1 MSPRPVPPAGAPVP
15 PSSSPMPPSSL
26 STNRLPRLP
35 LGVCVGGVALMLV
48 AVGAAWLATP
58 RLQAMQGAPSSLEAT
73 VPASF
78 GDWRMIQDAR
88 TQVDVSQGVETV
100 QEQPYDQTVMRTYVN
115 GKGEQI
121 MLALAWGERQRQDV
135 KVHRPEVCYPAQGYS
150 IRKAAD
156 GPAIPT
162 SARAQPVPSVELLTE
177 ARGGGY
183 EAVRYWIRIGDMYG
197 GDGMAARWY
206 ILNEGFRGRI
216 PDGMLVRAS
225 QRLAQP
231 GAEAQSQAL
240 MASFLSE
247 LVAAV
252 PAGTRTLLVR

>member
-1 MSPRPVPPAGAPVP
+1 MSAPVT
-15 PSSSPMPPSSL
+15 SQAPMPASPAAP
-26 STNRLPRLP
+26 LPRLSVA
-35 LGVCVGGVALMLV
+35 VCLCGVALM
-48 AVGAAWLATP
+48 AAAAGGAWLATP
-58 RLQAMQGAPSSLEAT
+58 RLQAMHGAPSLDAT
-73 VPASF
+73 VPKAF
-78 GDWRMIQDAR
+78 GDWRVVQDSVP
-88 TQVDVSQGVETV
+88 QVDVSQGVETV

-115 GKGEQI
+115 SQGEQV

-135 KVHRPEVCYPAQGYS
+135 KVHRPEVCYPAQGYAVRR
-150 IRKAAD
+150 IGD
-156 GPAIPT
+156 GAPVAT
-162 SARAQPVPSVELLTE
+162 AGRAEPVPTTQLLAE

-183 EAVRYWIRIGDMYG
+183 ESVRYWIRIGTQYG

-225 QRLAQP
+225 QRLTQAD
-231 GAEAQSQAL
+231 GAARSQAV
-240 MASFLSE
+240 MEGFLRE

>member
-1 MSPRPVPPAGAPVP
+1 MNTGTAPQSPVPPAAP
-15 PSSSPMPPSSL
+15 
-26 STNRLPRLP
+26 NRLPRLP
-35 LGVCVGGVALMLV
+35 LGVCIAGVVLMLV
-48 AVGAAWLATP
+48 AAGAAWVATP
-58 RLQAMQGAPSSLEAT
+58 RLQAMQGAPSLDAT
-73 VPASF
+73 VPKAF
-78 GDWRMIQDAR
+78 GDWRMIQDAT

-115 GKGEQI
+115 SQGEQI

-135 KVHRPEVCYPAQGYS
+135 KVHRPEVCYPAQGYAV
-150 IRKAAD
+150 RKLLA
-156 GPAIPT
+156 GPALATGARADPIPT
-162 SARAQPVPSVELLTE
+162 TELLTE

-183 EAVRYWIRIGDMYG
+183 EAVRYWIRIGDTYG

-231 GAEAQSQAL
+231 GAEAQSQAT
-240 MASFLSE
+240 MARFLTE

-252 PAGTRTLLVR
+252 PAGTRGMLVR